1 MPPGV
6 EKPREGLLIMSY
18 KPSGDKI
25 LFFTA
30 GFLTIFGLVMVYSA
44 SSIMASSQHGMSSY
58 FFLRQLVY
66 AGIGFIALIFLMN
79 VDYHVWLKSKAVFA
93 ILLIC
98 ALALVFVL
106 RQPEVNNSHRWL
118 RFGSFFSIQPSEIA
132 KLALLF
138 FAAWFLQKYEGEINR
153 PVRRL
158 IPFGLVVGLFAG
170 LIAAEPDLGQ
180 EICICMIILILLFI
194 AGLAWQY
201 FAAAAALAVPLIYFF
216 VIRVPFR
223 LERIKTFIDPLHDP
237 LGSGWQISQ
246 SLIAVGSGG
255 PTGLG
260 LGAGKQKLFFLPYA
274 NSDFIFAVIG
284 EELGLMGTCLVSL
297 AFLVFFYR
305 GIRIILRSP
314 DSFGLY
320 LGLGITLMVVLQ
332 GLINISMVLSLMP
345 TKGIALPFISQGG
358 SSLLLNL
365 VATGVLLN
373 LSHHNKLAEVAR

>member
-1 MPPGV
+1 
-6 EKPREGLLIMSY
+6 MSY
-18 KPSGDKI
+18 RPSGDKI
-25 LFFTA
+25 LFFTVS
-30 GFLTIFGLVMVYSA
+30 FLTIFGLVMVYSA
-44 SSIMASSQHGMSSY
+44 SSIMASTQHGTSSY
-58 FFLRQLVY
+58 FFLRQLSY
-66 AGIGFIALIFLMN
+66 ACLGFVALIFLMN
-79 VDYHVWLKSKAVFA
+79 VDYHFWQKKRAVFL

-98 ALALVFVL
+98 ALALAFVL
-106 RQPEVNNSHRWL
+106 MQPKINNSHRWL
-118 RFGSFFSIQPSEIA
+118 RFGSYISIQPSEIA

-138 FAAWFLQKYEGEINR
+138 FAAWYLQKYEGEINR

-158 IPFGLVVGLFAG
+158 LPFALVVGLFAG
-170 LIAAEPDLGQ
+170 LIAVEPDLGQ
-180 EICICMIILILLFI
+180 AICICMIVTVLLFI

-201 FAAAAALAVPLIYFF
+201 LATAAVLAVPLIYVF
-216 VIRVPFR
+216 VTLFPSR
-223 LERIKTFIDPLHDP
+223 LERLKSFMDPDYDP

-284 EELGLMGTCLVSL
+284 EELGLIGTCLVSI

-305 GIRIILRSP
+305 GIRIILRAP
-314 DSFGLY
+314 DSFGFY
-320 LGLGITLMVVLQ
+320 LGLGITLMVALQ

-358 SSLLLNL
+358 TSLLLNL
-365 VATGVLLN
+365 IATGVLLN
-373 LSHHNKLAEVAR
+373 LSHHNKLAEAAG

>member
-1 MPPGV
+1 
-6 EKPREGLLIMSY
+6 MSY
-18 KPSGDKI
+18 RPSGDKI

-79 VDYHVWLKSKAVFA
+79 VDYHVWQKSKAFFP

-118 RFGSFFSIQPSEIA
+118 RFGSYVSIQPSEIA

-138 FAAWFLQKYEGEINR
+138 FVAWFLQKYEGEINQ

-158 IPFGLVVGLFAG
+158 LPFGLVVGLFAG
-170 LIAAEPDLGQ
+170 LIAVEPDLGQ
-180 EICICMIILILLFI
+180 AICICLIAMILLFI

-201 FAAAAALAVPLIYFF
+201 LFAAAVLAVPLIYFF

-223 LERIKTFIDPLHDP
+223 LERIKAFLDPLHDP
-237 LGSGWQISQ
+237 LGSGWQISN

-255 PTGLG
+255 LAGLG

-284 EELGLMGTCLVSL
+284 EELGLIGTCVVSL

-314 DSFGLY
+314 DSFGFY
-320 LGLGITLMVVLQ
+320 LGLGLTLMVVLQ

-373 LSHHNKLAEVAR
+373 LSHHNKLSEVAR